1 MTDPKKPAP
10 TMTAEKAYVPAT
22 ELVDPI
28 YDRLQDMPATARGHP
43 VRWGDRARVMNCPI
57 SKLIGHPRRIGGNGR
72 LRCRHGGPS
81 RPATDF
87 RSTRGCAPN

>member
-10 TMTAEKAYVPAT
+10 TMTAEEAYVPAT

-28 YDRLQDMPATARGHP
+28 YDRLQDMPAPACGHP

-57 SKLIGHPRRIGGNGR
+57 SKLIGHRGNYGGNGLPR
-72 LRCRHGGPS
+72 RRHGGPS
-81 RPATDF
+81 
-87 RSTRGCAPN
+87 

>member
-10 TMTAEKAYVPAT
+10 TMTAEEAYVPVT

-28 YDRLQDMPATARGHP
+28 YDRLQDMLVPASGHP
-43 VRWGDRARVMNCPI
+43 VRWGDRASVMNCPI
-57 SKLIGHPRRIGGNGR
+57 SKLIGHRERDGGNG
-72 LRCRHGGPS
+72 LPHCRQGGPS

-87 RSTRGCAPN
+87 RSTRGCVPN